1 MAIPKFRY
9 IILPFLKQLADK
21 KEHTLKEIEVSLAT
35 EFKLTEDEITQRTPS
50 GRMSIFSNRAGWA
63 KTYLKKAGLVDV
75 PKKSYIKITKQGLR
89 VLEQKPEVIDTHFLD
104 QFSSFREF
112 QYGNEYQE
120 AQGKEDVSE
129 NTPEESLESSYQKI
143 LKDLEADLLTNLK
156 NCSPAFFEQ
165 MVVDLL
171 IGMGYGGSRKDA
183 GQALGKTGDEGIDG
197 IIKEDKLGLDL
208 VYLQAKRWKGTVGR
222 PEVQSFVGALNG
234 KLAKKG
240 IFITT
245 SSFTQETLDYVKKLD
260 CKVILVDGS
269 ELVGLMIEHNIGVSI
284 LATYQIKKV
293 DSDYFFED

>member
-171 IGMGYGGSRKDA
+171 IGMGYGGSRCWA
-183 GQALGKTGDEGIDG
+183 SLG
-197 IIKEDKLGLDL
+197 
-208 VYLQAKRWKGTVGR
+208 
-222 PEVQSFVGALNG
+222 
-234 KLAKKG
+234 
-240 IFITT
+240 
-245 SSFTQETLDYVKKLD
+245 
-260 CKVILVDGS
+260 
-269 ELVGLMIEHNIGVSI
+269 
-284 LATYQIKKV
+284 
-293 DSDYFFED
+293 